1 MHQSDRLQTVA
12 DAGPILNDFSRLTS
26 ITEINMKKNFKNFE
40 AGSTVSREP
49 RLVGNIVMDM
59 FRGWS
64 HNTEFS
70 VDLKTILR
78 SDPRAVDGKTYQ
90 GVLRRDVDCDEYR
103 YDDHFTF
110 VETCPKT
117 PQKHNPQV
125 FCGKYITITQRDDGT
140 YRPNLKPIVIGDGFD
155 IDGFATD
162 VANELLWAL
171 EGLVGKSE

>member
-1 MHQSDRLQTVA
+1 
-12 DAGPILNDFSRLTS
+12 
-26 ITEINMKKNFKNFE
+26 MKKNFKNHE

-64 HNTEFS
+64 HNTELS
-70 VDLKTILR
+70 VNLKTILS
-78 SDPRAVDGKTYQ
+78 SDSRAKAGKTYQ

-110 VETCPKT
+110 VEILPPKA
-117 PQKHNPQV
+117 
-125 FCGKYITITQRDDGT
+125 GKRNLHVYEGDFITVTRRDDGT
-140 YRPNLKPIVIGDGFD
+140 YRPNFKPMKVDAGFTVAKYAS
-155 IDGFATD
+155 G

-171 EGLVGKSE
+171 EGLVGNE

>member
-1 MHQSDRLQTVA
+1 MKPERINCASIRPVA
-12 DAGPILNDFSRLTS
+12 DRRRCRAHSQRLLSLNFNYR
-26 ITEINMKKNFKNFE
+26 
-40 AGSTVSREP
+40 
-49 RLVGNIVMDM
+49 NI
-59 FRGWS
+59 RGWS

-125 FCGKYITITQRDDGT
+125 FGGKYITITQRDDGT